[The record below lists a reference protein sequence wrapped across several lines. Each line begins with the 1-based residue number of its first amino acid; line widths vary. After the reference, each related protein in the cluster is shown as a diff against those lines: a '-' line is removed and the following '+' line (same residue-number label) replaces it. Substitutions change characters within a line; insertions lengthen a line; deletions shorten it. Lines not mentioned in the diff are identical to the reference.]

1 MATTHL
7 KDLAVV
13 VDVYQ
18 DNQGNE
24 KKRWKTVG
32 KLLRNQNGDFIV
44 MDRTF
49 NPAGAHGSGDV
60 FVSLFDPKPKQ
71 NNQQSGGYGDP
82 ARQAPA
88 GGNPNAGRDLG
99 DEIPFICET
108 RA

>member
-13 VDVYQ
+13 SDTYQ

-44 MDRTF
+44 FDRTF
-49 NPAGAHGSGDV
+49 NPAGCPGSGDL
-60 FVSLFDPKPKQ
+60 FISLFDPKPRDQ
-71 NNQQSGGYGDP
+71 SSNSGTRNNYAEPPQGGGGGGSPRDP
-82 ARQAPA
+82 
-88 GGNPNAGRDLG
+88 D
-99 DEIPFICET
+99 DEIPFIMEW
-108 RA
+108 RI

>member
-13 VDVYQ
+13 SDTYQ

-44 MDRTF
+44 FDRTF
-49 NPAGAHGSGDV
+49 NPAGCPGSGDL
-60 FVSLFDPKPKQ
+60 FISLFEPKQ
-71 NNQQSGGYGDP
+71 KQQVNSQQRNNYD
-82 ARQAPA
+82 APD
-88 GGNPNAGRDLG
+88 NRDLS
-99 DEIPFICET
+99 DSIPF
-108 RA
+108 